1 MSDWVI
7 PLVALVP
14 AILTALSGLLQ
25 PALKS
30 RSDSRAAQAAADRE
44 RFVSRY
50 DDAVA
55 LLCDSYARMSE
66 VDRGD
71 SFWRFLSAAHRLQ
84 ILCPDAELQTQF
96 ARIADLFQR
105 QRCTTC
111 ITDKYFSAALL
122 ILSRASAQTGPAEP
136 ASPEAPR

>member
-71 SFWRFLSAAHRLQ
+71 SFWRFFVCGLPPPDPLPGCGASDAVRSHRGSV
-84 ILCPDAELQTQF
+84 P
-96 ARIADLFQR
+96 
-105 QRCTTC
+105 
-111 ITDKYFSAALL
+111 
-122 ILSRASAQTGPAEP
+122 ASALHHLYY
-136 ASPEAPR
+136 R

>member
-14 AILTALSGLLQ
+14 AVLTALSGLLQ

-55 LLCDSYARMSE
+55 LL
-66 VDRGD
+66 
-71 SFWRFLSAAHRLQ
+71 
-84 ILCPDAELQTQF
+84 
-96 ARIADLFQR
+96 
-105 QRCTTC
+105 
-111 ITDKYFSAALL
+111 
-122 ILSRASAQTGPAEP
+122 ILSRASSQTGPAEP